1 MDAYWLH
8 PKQRAYI
15 QVKKMSSSSYTTN
28 RAIGEE
34 VLPGKGDAATEDK
47 ATDLVRDLTSYL
59 SNLGLGEAHLAKVIS
74 LLQSL
79 GREEL
84 PFKTVQPAEPLG
96 PSAKQTIKLY
106 LVEEQQILREAYL
119 SFFGGQR
126 TIEVVG
132 SSGDTSSEAMVS
144 GAKTL
149 KPKVILLGVKA
160 VQAATVEKLALLRE
174 ACPQAGLV
182 LLFAFYDLQGIK
194 ALREFSSDAS
204 AGCAYLLKHTIDTVE
219 QLVQVVYSVAEGRII
234 IDPMVMEELIR
245 TGDAR
250 NSFLKEL
257 SPKELEVLG
266 WMAKGYR
273 NETIAEVLSRD
284 VKTIERHI
292 NNIYG
297 KFQDTDDSSNPRVR
311 AALLYLR
318 ATGLLSTE
326 QPGEE

>member
-1 MDAYWLH
+1 
-8 PKQRAYI
+8 
-15 QVKKMSSSSYTTN
+15 MSSSRYTAN

-34 VLPGKGDAATEDK
+34 VLPGNGDAATEDK
-47 ATDLVRDLTSYL
+47 AADLVRDLTSYL
-59 SNLGLGEAHLAKVIS
+59 SKLGLGEAHLAKVIS

-79 GREEL
+79 GHEDQL
-84 PFKTVQPAEPLG
+84 FKTVQPAEPTA
-96 PSAKQTIKLY
+96 PSPKQTIKLY
-106 LVEEQQILREAYL
+106 LAEEQPILREAYQ
-119 SFFGGQR
+119 SFFSDQR
-126 TIEVVG
+126 AIEVVG
-132 SSGDTSSEAMVS
+132 SSGDTSSEALVS
-144 GAKTL
+144 AARAL

-160 VQAATVEKLALLRE
+160 VQGATVEKLALLRE
-174 ACPQAGLV
+174 ACPQVGLV

-219 QLVQVVYSVAEGRII
+219 QLVQVVYSVAQGRII
-234 IDPMVMEELIR
+234 VDPMVMEELIR

-257 SPKELEVLG
+257 SPRELEVLG

-273 NETIAEVLSRD
+273 NEAIAEVLSRD

-292 NNIYG
+292 NNIYS
-297 KFQDTDDSSNPRVR
+297 KFQDTDDYSNPRVR

-318 ATGLLSTE
+318 ATGLLSTA

>member
-1 MDAYWLH
+1 MIGQQNITSTEV
-8 PKQRAYI
+8 KQVGLI
-15 QVKKMSSSSYTTN
+15 
-28 RAIGEE
+28 
-34 VLPGKGDAATEDK
+34 
-47 ATDLVRDLTSYL
+47 SYL
-59 SNLGLGEAHLAKVIS
+59 AKLGLEEAELAKVLG
-74 LLQSL
+74 LLQPKDRLEPAASVPEPPQVEAHEAL
-79 GREEL
+79 TTKPL
-84 PFKTVQPAEPLG
+84 STVR
-96 PSAKQTIKLY
+96 TISLY

-160 VQAATVEKLALLRE
+160 VQRATVEKLELLRE

-219 QLVQVVYSVAEGRII
+219 QLVQVVYSVAQGRII

-250 NSFLKEL
+250 NSFLKGL
-257 SPKELEVLG
+257 SPRELEVLG

-273 NETIAEVLSRD
+273 NETIAGVLSRD
-284 VKTIERHI
+284 VKTVERHI

-297 KFQDTDDSSNPRVR
+297 KLEPAYDGDGATHTRVG
-311 AALLYLR
+311 AVLVYLR
-318 ATGLLSTE
+318 AMGLLPKE
-326 QPGEE
+326 QVVSDVSS